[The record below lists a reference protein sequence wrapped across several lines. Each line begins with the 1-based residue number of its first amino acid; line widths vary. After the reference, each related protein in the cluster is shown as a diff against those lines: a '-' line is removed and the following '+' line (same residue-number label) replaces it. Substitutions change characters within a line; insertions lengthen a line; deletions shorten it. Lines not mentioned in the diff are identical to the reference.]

1 MSSLNTFEVFNI
13 YSDNL
18 INEVD
23 QIDKFIE
30 ANNWGKNPDKCD
42 FWLLDTRKTTFSLL
56 EKYIYDIA
64 MFQFQNLN
72 IEFDPDK
79 YYIEFWWRHDTS
91 LNNFHIDCD
100 ENEQAI
106 TNEYKLPLLSNVV
119 YFNETLYP
127 TILTNVNLDQYK
139 YKDFE
144 NTNTLCMSFPKKGK
158 FVSFNSSYFH
168 AASNVFKTYNNNN
181 RSTLMIN
188 LWNYRPKNEIFYDSK
203 NNLKSYSKTESLL
216 QISKNDPPTKIKMDA
231 SFFYDDFM
239 EDLLY
244 NRKYDILL
252 PCGDKLIELYGND
265 IKYNNSTFEFYLE
278 KDEKEDKKEDDAIM
292 ITDSLETNRVK
303 SNNSKYM
310 QRMTLHKIYN
320 DDICKWIINEAN
332 KVDLSFNKIEF
343 EKIQNVFTF
352 VLISLQT
359 IMQKICNKYC
369 LHDIKNNIN
378 ISKLCLIKNTSYF
391 NMGSKIN
398 YNGSLLSFI
407 ILLNN
412 PDEFKGGDIIFD
424 DQITH
429 VLEFGDVF
437 IFDGKT
443 NHTISQVTS
452 GEQYILFCNLSLN

>member
-1 MSSLNTFEVFNI
+1 MASLNTFEVFNI
-13 YSDNL
+13 YSDDL
-18 INEVD
+18 ANEIG

-30 ANNWGKNPDKCD
+30 ANNWGKNPNKCD

-72 IEFDPDK
+72 IDFDPDK
-79 YYIEFWWRHDTS
+79 YYIEFWWRNDVT
-91 LNNFHIDCD
+91 LNIFHIDYD
-100 ENEQAI
+100 VNECAV
-106 TNEYKLPLLSNVV
+106 TNEYKLPLLSNIV

-158 FVSFNSSYFH
+158 LVSFNSSYFH
-168 AASNVFKTYNNNN
+168 GVTNIFRSYNNDD

-188 LWNYRPKNEIFYDSK
+188 LWNHRPKDEIIYDSK
-203 NNLKSYSKTESLL
+203 NILNSYSKTESLL
-216 QISKNDPPTKIKMDA
+216 QISKNEPPTKIKMDA
-231 SFFYDDFM
+231 TFFYDDFM

-244 NRKYDILL
+244 NGKYDILL

-265 IKYNNSTFEFYLE
+265 IKYNNSTFEFYVE
-278 KDEKEDKKEDDAIM
+278 KDKKEDDSIR
-292 ITDSLETNRVK
+292 ITENLKT
-303 SNNSKYM
+303 NNSKYM

-332 KVDLSFNKIEF
+332 KVDSSFNKIEF
-343 EKIQNVFTF
+343 DKIQNVFSF
-352 VLISLQT
+352 VLISVKNILE
-359 IMQKICNKYC
+359 KICDKYC
-369 LHDIKNNIN
+369 LSNIKNKIN
-378 ISKLCLIKNTSYF
+378 ITKLCLIKNTKELNVS
-391 NMGSKIN
+391 SKID
-398 YNGSLLSFI
+398 YNSSLLSFI

-412 PDEFKGGDIIFD
+412 PEEFKGGDIIFD
-424 DQITH
+424 DEITH
-429 VLEFGDVF
+429 VLEQRDVF

-443 NHTISQVTS
+443 KHTISQVTS
-452 GEQYILFCNLSLN
+452 GEQYVLFCNLSLHP